1 MKKLNNKKK
10 PRASGFIHIGE
21 IIPGVLTDIERR
33 IKEDTKMEKTSNRSI
48 SIACIPD
55 LRVK

>member
-21 IIPGVLTDIERR
+21 IIPGVLKDIERR
-33 IKEDTKMEKTSNRSI
+33 IEENAKRQKGSNVKIHNDSF
-48 SIACIPD
+48 PD